1 MRKRRRDWIFLQI
14 PDFRHYAQG
23 SVYETEDRRAVLWVP
38 RRDGAD
44 ASSFSRYAAK
54 LISGTDRKNLPEKCS
69 DFSDLWK

>member
-1 MRKRRRDWIFLQI
+1 MQI
-14 PDFRHYAQG
+14 PDFRHYAQS
-23 SVYETEDRRAVLWVP
+23 SVYETGHQRAVLWVP

-54 LISGTDRKNLPEKCS
+54 LISGTDRKNMPEKDS